1 MNYILFLIAILSCLS
16 RLVAAEPLYN
26 LKETEPTVVV
36 KNELKRLDQLIF
48 VTEMNLEQQ
57 KALRELFLYY
67 QDRQSSYLQN
77 PQDKES
83 TLHMVRAA
91 YQLLEAIKANH
102 LLQTFDTEF
111 ISQLTFFSQFATKQ
125 GIPSP

>member
-1 MNYILFLIAILSCLS
+1 MNYTLFLIAIFSCLS
-16 RLVAAEPLYN
+16 RLIAVEPFYN
-26 LKETEPTVVV
+26 LKETEPAAVV

-48 VTEMNLEQQ
+48 VTERNLEQQ
-57 KALRELFLYY
+57 KALREIFLHY
-67 QDRQSSYLQN
+67 QERQSFYLQN

-83 TLHMVRAA
+83 TLHMVKAA

-125 GIPSP
+125 GSSTP